1 MNTYR
6 IRLTPKSIIE
16 KFPSSET
23 IFGAICWGIHHLYN
37 DIDLQE
43 KLAKFDEWDKR
54 FIISSSFPLLKSR
67 DKDICCYP
75 KPILA
80 EPDVKALENIAKDN
94 ITLNITKSPVKIE
107 DEDLKFQY
115 SKRVEFS
122 RYKEFHNIE
131 YLSES
136 LFQRLVN
143 CGSYED
149 NINIYKDYVNSRLL
163 AISDKILLTKDEYNN
178 INNNQLIISRV
189 TARNKIDRISFAT
202 VPGGEIY
209 YQQEMYLNPNVCELY
224 FLLMTEDIEFF
235 KPIFRWL
242 EDTGIG
248 GNRTVG
254 RGFYKITIQGEVN
267 LPNDKNAKTFLA
279 LAKFLPKE
287 NEIEWQSDNNF
298 YDLLVYQPRLDTM
311 FFKGGQFIKDS
322 VTYIKE
328 GSVLEAKERKSYY
341 GMLRPS
347 IEIQKQKI
355 YQYGL
360 TIPIFIKLGDN
371 ANETKN

>member
-23 IFGAICWGIHHLYN
+23 IFGAICWGIHHLYK

-54 FIISSSFPLLKSR
+54 FIVSSAFPLIKLKNN
-67 DKDICCYP
+67 DIYCYP

-136 LFQRLVN
+136 LFQRLIN
-143 CGSYED
+143 CERYED
-149 NINIYKDYVNSRLL
+149 IYKDYVNSRLL
-163 AISDKILLTKDEYNN
+163 AISDKILLTKDEYSN
-178 INNNQLIISRV
+178 INNNQLIISKI
-189 TARNKIDRISFAT
+189 TARNKIDRLSFAT

-224 FLLMTEDIEFF
+224 FLLMTEDIKFF

-267 LPNDKNAKTFLA
+267 LPNDNTARIFIT
-279 LAKFLPKE
+279 LAKLLPNE
-287 NEIEWQSDNNF
+287 NEIDWQSDNNF
-298 YDLLVYQPRLDTM
+298 CDLLIYQPRLDTM

-328 GSVLEAKERKSYY
+328 GSVLEAKERKPYY
-341 GMLRPS
+341 GMLHPS
-347 IEIQKQKI
+347 IEIRGQKI

-360 TIPIFIKLGDN
+360 TIPIFIKQKDRT
-371 ANETKN
+371 NETKN